1 MDMGV
6 LREIPLQV
14 LIVLLALALSA
25 CGNDESTPPGV
36 PADSS
41 VTSEIG
47 LVSKEAALRTPPGLL
62 LRLEVTKAL
71 RFDWSDV
78 PGATTYR
85 LLENPDGLSDF
96 IQVGPDIDP
105 GIETHKL
112 IVPLYKRLNAQYAL
126 QACNS
131 ESCLT
136 SDILHVQGH
145 LEESVGYFKASNAA
159 SDDYFGGAV
168 SLSGDGRTLAVG
180 AQHEDSAATGVNG
193 NQNDNSAVGSGAV
206 YIFTMDEVGDW
217 SQQAYLKASNSDED
231 DRFGY
236 ALSLSA
242 DGKIL
247 AVGASS
253 EESGATGINGDKSDD
268 SADYA
273 GAVYVFAKDDVGDWS
288 EQAYLKAS
296 NTDAVDQFGDDVS
309 LSADGKTLAVGASGE
324 DSSSTGVNGDQS
336 DNSRL
341 NAGAAYVFFRDD
353 NGNWSQQAYFK
364 ASKTDAHDYFGISVS
379 LSANGNTLAIG
390 SPVEVTSAHDLNSDP
405 SDNPS
410 RFADAVYVFTRIG
423 DDWFQQACLKASNRG
438 FGDGFG
444 VDVSLSDD
452 GKVLAV
458 GARDEGGIMTLD
470 QDGQVEDFVN
480 GSGAAYVFALTSN
493 GNWSQQGYLKAS

>member
-206 YIFTMDEVGDW
+206 YIFGSSLLLVGNPLFPCRFWSMLAHPINPMDGGRHW
-217 SQQAYLKASNSDED
+217 INAPSTNRFLGSQHLGLSQT
-231 DRFGY
+231 
-236 ALSLSA
+236 LSLIKVRA
-242 DGKIL
+242 
-247 AVGASS
+247 
-253 EESGATGINGDKSDD
+253 KS
-268 SADYA
+268 
-273 GAVYVFAKDDVGDWS
+273 
-288 EQAYLKAS
+288 
-296 NTDAVDQFGDDVS
+296 
-309 LSADGKTLAVGASGE
+309 
-324 DSSSTGVNGDQS
+324 
-336 DNSRL
+336 
-341 NAGAAYVFFRDD
+341 
-353 NGNWSQQAYFK
+353 
-364 ASKTDAHDYFGISVS
+364 
-379 LSANGNTLAIG
+379 
-390 SPVEVTSAHDLNSDP
+390 
-405 SDNPS
+405 
-410 RFADAVYVFTRIG
+410 
-423 DDWFQQACLKASNRG
+423 
-438 FGDGFG
+438 
-444 VDVSLSDD
+444 
-452 GKVLAV
+452 
-458 GARDEGGIMTLD
+458 
-470 QDGQVEDFVN
+470 
-480 GSGAAYVFALTSN
+480 
-493 GNWSQQGYLKAS
+493 